1 MRVYQ
6 VGLRAATCIAFAR
19 FDAFGFVVRAELADC
34 VTLSTFPI
42 GLIVR
47 MTGRCDVIWRLF
59 PVEFLMKWSAWF
71 SAFSGIDADLSTTVT
86 RQPCV
91 SSRLIDGLAMI
102 ATIRIVVIILI
113 ALQSYCSRVSKP
125 KHKQWQDQE

>member
-1 MRVYQ
+1 
-6 VGLRAATCIAFAR
+6 
-19 FDAFGFVVRAELADC
+19 
-34 VTLSTFPI
+34 
-42 GLIVR
+42 
-47 MTGRCDVIWRLF
+47 
-59 PVEFLMKWSAWF
+59 MKWSAWF

-113 ALQSYCSRVSKP
+113 AFAILLLKGLLSQSTSNGRIRSQAIGYWNVIMGS
-125 KHKQWQDQE
+125 